1 MGLLAKVGRP
11 FSCSFVA
18 NLSGLSFVY
27 KIPILPGAA
36 VPESLVSR
44 PQLVALSDPR
54 STGVDGVNGNSN
66 RKMEKYGTSALAKC
80 WESRNRSLLG
90 RR

>member
-18 NLSGLSFVY
+18 NRSGLSGPNQ
-27 KIPILPGAA
+27 IPILPGAA

-54 STGVDGVNGNSN
+54 STGVDGVNGNS
-66 RKMEKYGTSALAKC
+66 RKMEKRQLLHLRNVGKAATDLSSADD
-80 WESRNRSLLG
+80 N
-90 RR
+90 